1 MGSHRER
8 VSLALARSFCFPNLI
23 GLYEVIENRYE
34 LSHACD
40 DRNLRRLLVRFQMG
54 VVSPNL
60 LVVADRNK
68 CSHVQNG
75 SNVASPSH
83 DKSLPPRVARIAIH
97 RSNAYEFCDLLAIE
111 LA

>member
-40 DRNLRRLLVRFQMG
+40 DRNLRRILVRFQMG
-54 VVSPNL
+54 VVSPNRDSSERL
-60 LVVADRNK
+60 LRALQ
-68 CSHVQNG
+68 S
-75 SNVASPSH
+75 
-83 DKSLPPRVARIAIH
+83 AR
-97 RSNAYEFCDLLAIE
+97 D
-111 LA
+111 